1 MKETELIEWLKIMN
15 KNTSCRSGFIH
26 LYNPKKEGLGSYDIH
41 YINANKKNRRLETE
55 INKNDKER
63 YAA

>member
-1 MKETELIEWLKIMN
+1 MN